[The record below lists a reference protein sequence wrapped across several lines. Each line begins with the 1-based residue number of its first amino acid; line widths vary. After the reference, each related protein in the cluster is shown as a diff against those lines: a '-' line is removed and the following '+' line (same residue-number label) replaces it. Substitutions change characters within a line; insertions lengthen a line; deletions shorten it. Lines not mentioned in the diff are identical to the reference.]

1 MQGGRAGNG
10 QTRVDPE
17 DIMLMK
23 EARYSG
29 LHFYRN
35 VQKRQIQKDRRE
47 SNGFQGWGEGNGE

>member
-1 MQGGRAGNG
+1 MQGGRDGNG
-10 QTRVDPE
+10 QTWVGPE

-35 VQKRQIQKDRRE
+35 VQKRQIQKDRTE
-47 SNGFQGWGEGNGE
+47 SNGFQG